1 MADSSR
7 IGVCV
12 AGCGCTP
19 RKRGVTSMDGPD
31 RRQVG
36 GVGSPGC
43 GPRGSI
49 WDYYNDFDA
58 DHDYNFFAVDYND
71 GGTHHYH
78 LDGPHHHYYRA
89 NDNNDTTDNDDD
101 TADDYLNADH
111 D

>member
-1 MADSSR
+1 
-7 IGVCV
+7 
-12 AGCGCTP
+12 
-19 RKRGVTSMDGPD
+19 MDGPD

-58 DHDYNFFAVDYND
+58 DHDSTDYDYNFFAVDHND
-71 GGTHHYH
+71 GGTHHYGVVVSVIDYH
-78 LDGPHHHYYRA
+78 VVDVHHHNTA
-89 NDNNDTTDNDDD
+89 DD
-101 TADDYLNADH
+101 DDYLNADH